1 MSYILLDQKLVTIQH
16 FQPFQRFL
24 ILHLHLAPENL
35 SSCQYPHSFVT
46 CDCKIVIILQLSQK
60 DPCIPDDH
68 TIYQLLVGVLNDILM
83 AKHQKKIVFQYQER
97 YSSKTFKLY
106 QRILQICYSEIDRR
120 IYPMSPVLN
129 YPVGQESQPSW
140 AKYNNKLILHGL
152 GFAASFLT
160 FPKTDLYM

>member
-1 MSYILLDQKLVTIQH
+1 LDQKLVTIQH

-60 DPCIPDDH
+60 DLSLNRGNH
-68 TIYQLLVGVLNDILM
+68 VL
-83 AKHQKKIVFQYQER
+83 AQKISQMNFHGDNG

-129 YPVGQESQPSW
+129 YPPAFMG
-140 AKYNNKLILHGL
+140 
-152 GFAASFLT
+152 
-160 FPKTDLYM
+160 